1 VKLRNQFSEEY
12 KEKKIDLEKRKEN
25 LWKSGDLSKWKVNQ
39 EKLTVKLNQLSNDKA
54 LAKKFM
60 LASVTSLQSPIP
72 LSNF

>member
-1 VKLRNQFSEEY
+1 MRNQFSEEY

-25 LWKSGDLSKWKVNQ
+25 LWKTGDLSKWKVNQ

-60 LASVTSLQSPIP
+60 LY
-72 LSNF
+72 